1 MGRGRKMIYTDEER
15 KEKNR
20 QHALAW
26 YHNQSK
32 EYKAE
37 MSRRKAKK
45 YHEKKEYEQQ
55 QTIFKH

>member
-1 MGRGRKMIYTDEER
+1 MGSSRKVIYTYEER
-15 KEKNR
+15 EEKNM

-37 MSRRKAKK
+37 MSRIKMKK

-55 QTIFKH
+55 QKILKN